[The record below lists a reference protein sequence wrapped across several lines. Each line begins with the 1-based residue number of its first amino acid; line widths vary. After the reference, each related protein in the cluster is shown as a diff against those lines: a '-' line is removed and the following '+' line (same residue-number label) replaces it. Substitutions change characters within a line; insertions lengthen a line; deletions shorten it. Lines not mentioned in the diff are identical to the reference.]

1 MEFIKDGV
9 PEVGPEYLKP
19 TEFFDFDV
27 QAVRDFAFDAI
38 GDAEGAVEKAVK
50 VYYAVRDQIRYDP
63 YRIDLERITYK
74 ASNLL
79 EVGSGYCIPKAIL
92 LVASARAVGIPTAIG
107 LSDVA
112 NHLCTER
119 LRRIMGGKELFIH
132 HGYAV
137 LHLDGKWVKAAP
149 AFNIELCERFHV
161 LPTEFDG
168 TGDALFQEFDAKGR
182 CHMEYL
188 ADHGVWSDFPFER
201 VAGDFRDYYPES
213 FFVDAARELV
223 NRTYDAE
230 RKADRGE
237 FQEEKPVV

>member
-27 QAVRDFAFDAI
+27 QTVRDFAYDAV
-38 GDAEGAVEKAVK
+38 GDAEDAVEKAVK
-50 VYYAVRDQIRYDP
+50 LYYAVRDSIRYDP

-74 ASNLL
+74 ASHLL
-79 EVGSGYCIPKAIL
+79 EVGAGYCIPKAIL

-119 LRRIMGGKELFIH
+119 LRRIMGGQELFIH

-137 LHLDGKWVKAAP
+137 LHLNGKWLKAAP
-149 AFNIELCERFHV
+149 AFNIELCDRFHV

-168 TGDALFQEFDAKGR
+168 TGHALFQEFDARGR
-182 CHMEYL
+182 RHMEYL
-188 ADHGVWSDFPFER
+188 KDHGIWSDFPFDR
-201 VAGDFRDYYPES
+201 VAKDFRDYYPES
-213 FFVDAARELV
+213 FFVEAARELI
-223 NRTYDAE
+223 NRQYDAE
-230 RKADRGE
+230 REAARGE
-237 FQEEKPVV
+237 FQDEKPVV